1 MPILNQARKT
11 KNRLDIK
18 IYGPIGSHSWWS
30 EDITSADDIYKEL
43 EKFGDVEDIN
53 LYINSPGGSVT
64 DGCAIYSALKR
75 HKARVN
81 VYIDGQ
87 CSSIASVVAMAGDKI
102 VMSPVATMMIHNP
115 VSALAG
121 EAKDMRHLASVLDI
135 MKETIINAYVTKSS
149 LSREEISE
157 LMNQETYLTSK
168 QAIEKGFA
176 TEEAIFDIKNSQFSN
191 LDDFKI
197 GEIQNVKNSK
207 HTENKEGDNMAYK
220 DAKELEAQN
229 KDLVA
234 EIKNATKEE
243 VLAEERK
250 RIADLEALNEK
261 TKGICKDIIDRA
273 KQEGK
278 TKADII
284 EDVLESFAT
293 SNAEG
298 VPELEDKGGIGDIVN
313 IRNKESQYYDGAGAK
328 TYQKTDNLANDINDI
343 VKLMK

>member
-1 MPILNQARKT
+1 
-11 KNRLDIK
+11 
-18 IYGPIGSHSWWS
+18 
-30 EDITSADDIYKEL
+30 
-43 EKFGDVEDIN
+43 
-53 LYINSPGGSVT
+53 
-64 DGCAIYSALKR
+64 
-75 HKARVN
+75 
-81 VYIDGQ
+81 
-87 CSSIASVVAMAGDKI
+87 
-102 VMSPVATMMIHNP
+102 
-115 VSALAG
+115 
-121 EAKDMRHLASVLDI
+121 
-135 MKETIINAYVTKSS
+135 
-149 LSREEISE
+149 
-157 LMNQETYLTSK
+157 
-168 QAIEKGFA
+168 
-176 TEEAIFDIKNSQFSN
+176 
-191 LDDFKI
+191 
-197 GEIQNVKNSK
+197 
-207 HTENKEGDNMAYK
+207 MAYK

-273 KQEGK
+273 RQEGK

>member
-30 EDITSADDIYKEL
+30 EDMTSADDIYKEL
-43 EKFGDVEDIN
+43 ENFGEVEDIN

-81 VYIDGQ
+81 VFIDGQ
-87 CSSIASVVAMAGDKI
+87 CSSIASVIAMAGDKI
-102 VMSPVATMMIHNP
+102 VMSPVSTMMIHNP

-157 LMNQETYLTSK
+157 LMNQETYFTSK

-176 TEEAIFDIKNSQFSN
+176 TEEAIFDIKNSEFSN
-191 LDDFKI
+191 LDDFKV
-197 GEIQNVKNSK
+197 GEIQNVKNSE

-261 TKGICKDIIDRA
+261 TKGVCKDIIDKA

-293 SNAEG
+293 SSMQEIPEG
-298 VPELEDKGGIGDIVN
+298 EIGDIVN
-313 IRNKESQYYDGAGAK
+313 IRNKESQSYEGAGTK
-328 TYQKTDNLANDINDI
+328 PYQKTDNLANDINDI